1 MTPRSYLADHGIST
15 REAAEGIRMKRSALG
30 NKLVGL
36 RPWKADE
43 ISRFLTWLRERTG
56 EPVTFEQLFGEPS
69 LPAAANS

>member
-1 MTPRSYLADHGIST
+1 
-15 REAAEGIRMKRSALG
+15 MKRSALG